1 MKNFKKLISVALTLV
16 FCFSLVTGVASAADD
31 DTVAILR
38 YTENGVTQE
47 MPFTSVDTALA
58 RARTGQTVY
67 VVKPASLGNNAEV
80 KSGVTLV
87 IPTSNDLVDA
97 DELKEGNGNAPGGIT
112 TPTVFATLTVP
123 EKVTLTVNGTLI
135 VAGNQQS
142 TQPLSGFLSGPYGAM
157 VLDGELVVNGEFYAR
172 GEVTTNGTGSITAN
186 SGGSVYQRFQIYDWR
201 GGTQSV
207 AAHLNEVFPFS
218 IYDLGGISVDT
229 TYLNGSNLIGQSYL
243 YISDTPLTENVNY
256 LGSANG
262 LVRFK
267 EETGNGVTFTK
278 DSNGV
283 TTITANTDLYT
294 DGLGLTVTVGE
305 IFGRPITH
313 TFSTKTRDCPFGF
326 KLNLTVAKDASL
338 SVESRF
344 KILPGCTF
352 DIEGSLDVT
361 SDGALYF
368 YAAGTYS
375 TNYFFNNAGSL
386 AKMNWDIS
394 KAATLE
400 GTGTFTSTGKIGSSV
415 ADWTNLPSTFEKTNQ
430 TAIVRE
436 FEQGE
441 YTYTPVTFHLATPP
455 ATPAE

>member
-1 MKNFKKLISVALTLV
+1 MKKRAFSFFLCLALIMTFLSVPAL
-16 FCFSLVTGVASAADD
+16 ADD
-31 DTVAILR
+31 QVTVAVNDHNQTFSSL
-38 YTENGVTQE
+38 EEAVTKTYDE
-47 MPFTSVDTALA
+47 WFEGT
-58 RARTGQTVY
+58 
-67 VVKPASLGNNAEV
+67 
-80 KSGVTLV
+80 VTLLDNDTLQDNLNIPEGIKVV
-87 IPTSNDLVDA
+87 IPTSATANDSETGSANV
-97 DELKEGNGNAPGGIT
+97 PGSGT
-112 TPTVFATLTVP
+112 TGTAFATLFVP
-123 EKVTLTVNGTLI
+123 EGKILTIEKGGTLL

-142 TQPLSGFLSGPYGAM
+142 TQPLSGFLTGPYGAM
-157 VLDGELVVNGEFYAR
+157 VLDGKLIVNGDFYAR

-207 AAHLNEVFPFS
+207 TAHVNEVFPFS

-243 YISDTPLTENVNY
+243 YISDTPLTEDVNY
-256 LGSANG
+256 LGYSNG
-262 LVRFK
+262 LVRFR

-278 DSNGV
+278 DENGV

-294 DGLGLTVTVGE
+294 DGLAMTVTVGE

-430 TAIVRE
+430 TATVRE
-436 FEQGE
+436 FEQGA
-441 YTYTPVTFHLATPP
+441 YSDTPVTFYLATPP
-455 ATPAE
+455 VTPAE

>member
-1 MKNFKKLISVALTLV
+1 MKKALALTLA
-16 FCFSLVTGVASAADD
+16 LVLAFTLALPVSAVNDGTQYAS
-31 DTVAILR
+31 DTVAVIKYSETEIYE
-38 YTENGVTQE
+38 YTSLEDAIANSDPGDTINMVKEYAIKEDVIIPPDVTVTVPTSDELDDTPEGKNVSGGVVN
-47 MPFTSVDTALA
+47 P
-58 RARTGQTVY
+58 TVY
-67 VVKPASLGNNAEV
+67 MLL
-80 KSGVTLV
+80 T
-87 IPTSNDLVDA
+87 IP
-97 DELKEGNGNAPGGIT
+97 EGK
-112 TPTVFATLTVP
+112 TLTVS
-123 EKVTLTVNGTLI
+123 KDATLL

-142 TQPLSGFLSGPYGAM
+142 TQPLSGFLTGPYGAM
-157 VLDGELVVNGEFYAR
+157 VLDGKLIVNGDFYAR
-172 GEVTTNGTGSITAN
+172 GEVTTHGTGSITAN

-207 AAHLNEVFPFS
+207 TAHVNEVFPFS

-229 TYLNGSNLIGQSYL
+229 TYLNGSNVIGQSYL
-243 YISDTPLTENVNY
+243 YISDTPLNEDVNY
-256 LGSANG
+256 LGYSNG

-278 DSNGV
+278 DANGV

-375 TNYFFNNAGSL
+375 TNYFYNNAGSL

-394 KAATLE
+394 QAATLE

-430 TAIVRE
+430 TATVRE
-436 FEQGE
+436 FQQGE

-455 ATPAE
+455 VATAE

>member
-1 MKNFKKLISVALTLV
+1 MKAFNKFCSLGLVVLMLFTLLSVNAFALN
-16 FCFSLVTGVASAADD
+16 D
-31 DTVAILR
+31 DTVAVLR
-38 YTENGVTQE
+38 RADGSEVEYPSIN
-47 MPFTSVDTALA
+47 TALS
-58 RARTGQTVY
+58 RASNGATVY
-67 VVKPASLGNNAEV
+67 LVKPASLTASTSV

-97 DELKEGNGNAPGGIT
+97 NELKEGNGNVPGGIT
-112 TPTVFATLTVP
+112 TPTVFVTLTVP
-123 EKVTLTVNGTLI
+123 ENVTLTVDGTLI

-142 TQPLSGFLSGPYGAM
+142 TQPLSGFLTGPYGAM
-157 VLDGELVVNGEFYAR
+157 VLDGELIVNGEFYAR
-172 GEVTTNGTGSITAN
+172 GEVTTHGTGSITAS

-256 LGSANG
+256 LGYSNG

-294 DGLGLTVTVGE
+294 DGLAMTVTVGE

-313 TFSTKTRDCPFGF
+313 TFNTKTRDCPFGF

-338 SVESRF
+338 SIGSRF

-375 TNYFFNNAGSL
+375 TNYFYNNADSL
-386 AKMNWDIS
+386 KKMNWDIS
-394 KAATLE
+394 QAATLE

-430 TAIVRE
+430 TATVRE
-436 FEQGE
+436 FEQGA
-441 YTYTPVTFHLATPP
+441 YSDTPVTFYLAIPP
-455 ATPAE
+455 VTTAE